1 VIPYTAGSQHAQNAF
16 KVQEHF
22 YVKKARLHVA
32 RPDYCT
38 YVSNIIRQTTLNIV
52 KNKAI
57 IVEQLV
63 GASCKVVQQQSY
75 YL

>member
-1 VIPYTAGSQHAQNAF
+1 MSGVPIN
-16 KVQEHF
+16 
-22 YVKKARLHVA
+22 
-32 RPDYCT
+32 YCT